1 MYGYIIFGAIII
13 GVLSLI
19 GIIASI
25 LTISR
30 KRWAKEQAKRM
41 LDEGKVD
48 MTVIERTLQLLAET
62 RKDLQTET
70 LFRQLNDLLDGQ
82 GQRR

>member
-62 RKDLQTET
+62 RKDLQAKT

>member
-62 RKDLQTET
+62 RKDLQAET